1 MPIVVESIETLRTY
15 RGHLAVVTQT
25 IPALDEI
32 YGENTRR
39 ALQGNA
45 GVKLYLTPSDEK
57 TVEELSKAVGKTT
70 KTVVTRSQSIGKNPF
85 EGRSQST
92 RTEESSLL
100 PEDEAR
106 RLPLDEIVMVIDAQ
120 MPVRAKRIQYFDDRL
135 FKAIHAAQTGELP
148 FPKPGGVGSQG
159 TLPLSVRA
167 MPMAPPPDGPS
178 GPEADV
184 EAARQAADG
193 QSSGQTDVAQT
204 KIAPVVQAV
213 IAEEQRQMEMD
224 FGSQV
229 VDAEA
234 ASEVDEA
241 QMRSAVDGLDE
252 MEAMLREDGGQKL
265 VAR

>member
-1 MPIVVESIETLRTY
+1 
-15 RGHLAVVTQT
+15 
-25 IPALDEI
+25 
-32 YGENTRR
+32 
-39 ALQGNA
+39 
-45 GVKLYLTPSDEK
+45 VKLYLTPSDEK

-70 KTVVTRSQSIGKNPF
+70 KTVITRSQSIGKNPF

-148 FPKPGGVGSQG
+148 FPEPGGGGSQG

-167 MPMAPPPDGPS
+167 MPMTPPSDGPR
-178 GPEADV
+178 GTEADV
-184 EAARQAADG
+184 ERASQAGDG
-193 QSSGQTDVAQT
+193 QPSGQADAAPKKT
-204 KIAPVVQAV
+204 APVVQAV

-224 FGSQV
+224 FGSQIAV
-229 VDAEA
+229 AESVGVD
-234 ASEVDEA
+234 DEA

-252 MEAMLREDGGQKL
+252 MEAMLREGDGEKL

>member
-1 MPIVVESIETLRTY
+1 
-15 RGHLAVVTQT
+15 
-25 IPALDEI
+25 
-32 YGENTRR
+32 
-39 ALQGNA
+39 
-45 GVKLYLTPSDEK
+45 
-57 TVEELSKAVGKTT
+57 
-70 KTVVTRSQSIGKNPF
+70 
-85 EGRSQST
+85 
-92 RTEESSLL
+92 
-100 PEDEAR
+100 
-106 RLPLDEIVMVIDAQ
+106 
-120 MPVRAKRIQYFDDRL
+120 
-135 FKAIHAAQTGELP
+135 
-148 FPKPGGVGSQG
+148 
-159 TLPLSVRA
+159 